1 VAIGV
6 SDLFRK
12 PAKEH
17 HMRWTKRRSSSLEN
31 AIEDIFVFCGLSEED
46 ARKSP
51 AWITKEKAR
60 PADFPEAEAFL
71 DANDGEL
78 IGISKQE
85 DSVLYFPDVKPS
97 DVPGYDVSTVL
108 TTVGDNGNRQIELYR
123 LRQEPLRKA
132 RGQKVYSPHVASMYS
147 CWVDVDTGTY
157 TSNKMLVNCAGKE
170 WVVVGAKGQYFHF
183 AQSKTCDGNI
193 VNFGVTDG
201 EGITSTCNMLL
212 GLSFTRDLVWR
223 VVFKGHSGIS
233 VSLSTDTAGA
243 MAAFRN
249 RQQNEVTGRRDAL
262 RHWVRQHYRSRHV
275 DEGDEPEQVIVRQH
289 LRGRTPFRW
298 CGIDCELVV
307 SPFDMRRNERLRI
320 EREQMAAV

>member
-1 VAIGV
+1 MDGL
-6 SDLFRK
+6 SHTK
-12 PAKEH
+12 KEGC
-17 HMRWTKRRSSSLEN
+17 MRWTKRRASTLEN
-31 AIEDIFVFCGLSEED
+31 AIDDIFVFCGLSEENG
-46 ARKSP
+46 RKSP
-51 AWITKEKAR
+51 PWITNEKVR
-60 PADFPEAEAFL
+60 PTDFCEAEAFL
-71 DANDGEL
+71 DTTDGEMV
-78 IGISKQE
+78 GISKR
-85 DSVLYFPDVKPS
+85 DDAVLYFPDVKPA

-108 TTVGDNGNRQIELYR
+108 TTIGDTGNRQIELYR
-123 LRQEPLRKA
+123 LRQEPLKKA
-132 RGQKVYSPHVASMYS
+132 RGQKLYSPHVASMYS
-147 CWVDVDTGTY
+147 CWVDVETGTY
-157 TSNKMLVNCAGKE
+157 TSNKMLVNSAGKE
-170 WVVVGAKGQYFHF
+170 WVPVGAKGQYFHF

-223 VVFKGHSGIS
+223 VVFKGPSGIS

-249 RQQNEVTGRRDAL
+249 RQPNESTGRREAL

-275 DEGDEPEQVIVRQH
+275 DEGEEPEKVIVRQH

-320 EREQMAAV
+320 ERQQMATA

>member
-1 VAIGV
+1 
-6 SDLFRK
+6 
-12 PAKEH
+12 
-17 HMRWTKRRSSSLEN
+17 MRWTKRRSSSLEN

>member
-1 VAIGV
+1 
-6 SDLFRK
+6 
-12 PAKEH
+12 
-17 HMRWTKRRSSSLEN
+17 MRWTKRRSSSLEN

-147 CWVDVDTGTY
+147 CWVDVNTGTY

-170 WVVVGAKGQYFHF
+170 WVAVGAKGQYFHF

-320 EREQMAAV
+320 EREQMATV

>member
-1 VAIGV
+1 
-6 SDLFRK
+6 
-12 PAKEH
+12 
-17 HMRWTKRRSSSLEN
+17 MRWTKRRSSSLEN

-60 PADFPEAEAFL
+60 PGDFPEAEAFL
-71 DANDGEL
+71 DANDGEV
-78 IGISKQE
+78 IGISKKE

-170 WVVVGAKGQYFHF
+170 WVAVGAKGQYFHF

-212 GLSFTRDLVWR
+212 GLCFTRDLVWR

-275 DEGDEPEQVIVRQH
+275 DEGDEPEKVIVRQH